1 MDAKGNNYQNKK
13 NAVANNNGTALT
25 LSNWLDEHK
34 QIIGQAIPKNTVDID
49 RFMQSAKLAIFN
61 PRVPNLAR
69 CTPESIYR
77 SLKDAA
83 SLGLDLSSVL
93 GQAYLI
99 PYNENSPTGRH
110 MTCHFQMG
118 YRGLIVL
125 ARRSKTIKTISCEVV
140 YENDVLDVQLG
151 CDKHIKHT
159 FDIKKPRGEAV
170 GYYCLVELENGGCQ
184 FKIMNVDDVKKHRDK
199 FSKSYDPNDKE
210 NNWNKN
216 FDAMALKTCC
226 IKALKLCP
234 ISVEALEAV
243 RKDEISDSKTADETE
258 LNWGDKVDN
267 LDVEYT
273 VVDAVTPTEKK
284 ETEPSKQEE
293 KKEPVNTS
301 DINDDEVDAAFD
313 QYKNGSIPEEY
324 GLF

>member
-1 MDAKGNNYQNKK
+1 MNVKGNNYNGDK
-13 NAVANNNGTALT
+13 AVANKGTAKNLAE
-25 LSNWLDEHK
+25 WLDNHK
-34 QIIGQAIPKNTVDID
+34 GTISAVIPKNTVDIE

-61 PRVPNLAR
+61 PRIPKLAK

-99 PYNENSPTGRH
+99 PYEENTPSGRK

-118 YRGLIVL
+118 YKGLIVL

-140 YENDVLDVQLG
+140 CENDILDVQLG
-151 CDKHIKHT
+151 SDKHIKHS

-184 FKIMNVDDVKKHRDK
+184 FNIMNVDDIKKHRDK
-199 FSKSYDPNDKE
+199 FSKSYRSEDKE

-226 IKALKLCP
+226 IRALKLCP

-243 RKDEISDSKTADETE
+243 RRDEITDSKTNEEVFEND
-258 LNWGDKVDN
+258 GFQ
-267 LDVEYT
+267 DVEYT
-273 VVDAVTPTEKK
+273 VVGDQKDVTQQVQ
-284 ETEPSKQEE
+284 PSQKAE
-293 KKEPVNTS
+293 VNDE
-301 DINDDEVDAAFD
+301 DIDRQFERYQGD
-313 QYKNGSIPEEY
+313 IPAE
-324 GLF
+324 LF

>member
-1 MDAKGNNYQNKK
+1 MNSKGNDYNNKS
-13 NAVANNNGTALT
+13 VAKTNNNGAKT
-25 LSNWLDEHK
+25 LATWLDDHK
-34 QIIGQAIPKNTVDID
+34 AVIGAAIPKNTVDIE

-140 YENDVLDVQLG
+140 YENDILDLQLG

-184 FKIMNVDDVKKHRDK
+184 FKIMNVDDIKKHRDK
-199 FSKSYDPNDKE
+199 FSKSYDPKDKE

-216 FDAMALKTCC
+216 FDAMALKTVC
-226 IKALKLCP
+226 IKTLKLCP

-243 RKDEISDSKTADETE
+243 RRDEISDSKDDVY
-258 LNWGDKVDN
+258 GN
-267 LDVEYT
+267 LEEVEYT
-273 VVDAVTPTEKK
+273 VVDDAVQQENAAAPQKEVAAPQEVQTQTP
-284 ETEPSKQEE
+284 ETNVPEM
-293 KKEPVNTS
+293 
-301 DINDDEVDAAFD
+301 NDEEVDAAFD
-313 QYKNGSIPEEY
+313 QYQNGTPEEY